1 MSVWRCETS
10 RRVEGIF
17 YIQLLGVIS
26 PYTIYFQFMNTDIEQ
41 PYNSMFD
48 IVVS

>member
-10 RRVEGIF
+10 RRVERIV
-17 YIQLLGVIS
+17 YIRLLGVMS
-26 PYTIYFQFMNTDIEQ
+26 AYTISFQFKNTDIEQ

-48 IVVS
+48 IVVF